1 MDKIILASQSPR
13 RRELLTQIGLD
24 YQVIPSTVE
33 EVITE
38 TDPKLVVQELSRQK
52 AEDVAGSVL
61 RDREGIL
68 VIGADTVV
76 SYQGQILGKPVDTD
90 DAVRMLSM
98 LQGNAHSVFTGVT
111 LIRRGLKE
119 TWQVTFAE
127 ETRVHMYPMTEAEI
141 RWYVGTGEP
150 MDKAGA
156 YGIQGLCARF
166 VEKIEGDYNNV
177 VGLPVGKIWQELKKR
192 CRSSQKEGIADGT
205 ERIQAYGT
213 VL

>member
-61 RDREGIL
+61 RDGEEIL

-205 ERIQAYGT
+205 ERIRA
-213 VL
+213 

>member
-13 RRELLTQIGLD
+13 RRELLTQIGLT
-24 YQVIPSTVE
+24 YEVIPSTVK

-205 ERIQAYGT
+205 ERIRA
-213 VL
+213 

>member
-13 RRELLTQIGLD
+13 RRELLTQIGLT
-24 YQVIPSTVE
+24 YEVIPSTVK

-61 RDREGIL
+61 RDGEEIL

-205 ERIQAYGT
+205 ERIRA
-213 VL
+213 

>member
-13 RRELLTQIGLD
+13 RRELLTQIGLT
-24 YQVIPSTVE
+24 YEVIPSTVK

-76 SYQGQILGKPVDTD
+76 SYRGHILGKPADEA

-98 LQGNAHSVFTGVT
+98 LQGKAHSVFTGVT
-111 LIRRGLKE
+111 LIRRGPE
-119 TWQVTFAE
+119 EEWQVTFAE

-205 ERIQAYGT
+205 ERIRA
-213 VL
+213 

>member
-13 RRELLTQIGLD
+13 RRELLTQIGLT
-24 YQVIPSTVE
+24 YEVIPSTVK

-76 SYQGQILGKPVDTD
+76 SYRGHILGKPADEA

-98 LQGNAHSVFTGVT
+98 LQGKAHSVFTGVT
-111 LIRRGLKE
+111 LIRRGPE
-119 TWQVTFAE
+119 EEWQVTFAE
-127 ETRVHMYPMTEAEI
+127 ETRVHMYPMTGEDI

-192 CRSSQKEGIADGT
+192 SRSSEKEGRADGT
-205 ERIQAYGT
+205 ERIRA
-213 VL
+213 

>member
-13 RRELLTQIGLD
+13 RRELLTQIGLT
-24 YQVIPSTVE
+24 YEVIPSTVK

-76 SYQGQILGKPVDTD
+76 SYRGRILGKPADEA

-111 LIRRGLKE
+111 LIRRGPE
-119 TWQVTFAE
+119 EEWQVTFAE
-127 ETRVHMYPMTEAEI
+127 ETRVHMYPMTGEDI

-205 ERIQAYGT
+205 ERIRA
-213 VL
+213 

>member
-90 DAVRMLSM
+90 DAVRMPSM

-205 ERIQAYGT
+205 ERIRA
-213 VL
+213 

>member
-61 RDREGIL
+61 RDRIMREQWEKDTGEAENGREGIL

-76 SYQGQILGKPVDTD
+76 SYQGQILGKPVDTV
-90 DAVRMLSM
+90 AGHFRG
-98 LQGNAHSVFTGVT
+98 GN
-111 LIRRGLKE
+111 
-119 TWQVTFAE
+119 
-127 ETRVHMYPMTEAEI
+127 P
-141 RWYVGTGEP
+141 
-150 MDKAGA
+150 GA
-156 YGIQGLCARF
+156 Y
-166 VEKIEGDYNNV
+166 VSHD
-177 VGLPVGKIWQELKKR
+177 
-192 CRSSQKEGIADGT
+192 
-205 ERIQAYGT
+205 
-213 VL
+213 

>member
-205 ERIQAYGT
+205 ERIQA
-213 VL
+213 

>member
-68 VIGADTVV
+68 VIWADTVV

-205 ERIQAYGT
+205 ERIRA
-213 VL
+213 

>member
-61 RDREGIL
+61 RDGEEIL

-192 CRSSQKEGIADGT
+192 CRSSQEEGIADGT
-205 ERIQAYGT
+205 ERIRA
-213 VL
+213 

>member
-205 ERIQAYGT
+205 ERIRA
-213 VL
+213 